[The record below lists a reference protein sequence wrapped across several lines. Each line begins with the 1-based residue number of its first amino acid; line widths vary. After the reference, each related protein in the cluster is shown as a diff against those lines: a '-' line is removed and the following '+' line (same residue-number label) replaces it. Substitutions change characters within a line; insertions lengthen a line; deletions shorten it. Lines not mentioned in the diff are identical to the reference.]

1 MAVPVDPL
9 NAQPAEE
16 ELYRGGDEQQPPR
29 QQVGAES
36 TSSHWL
42 GEIGVDIRSLATT
55 IRHTAS
61 GVATFVHRSALT
73 VAHEIARLEEEEE
86 EEEEE
91 GHEENL
97 ISSASPKSSESH
109 DEKEASSS
117 NNKKKDPVRLRLPWE
132 LLHQSHDNVDHS
144 DESSVSP
151 SSGGILAIQP
161 PPAFFVEDGELKR
174 RILLLSHDENSFL
187 QPHRQVL
194 EEEETVLDA
203 ARIDLIQRLL
213 RADPYLSIAHKN
225 LQSSISEATFW
236 CNYFEACSAARHK
249 YLQDQLEALD
259 QNKNEECEEEDDDD
273 EEGTEE
279 EDSFVCI
286 DASVKSF
293 RSTGMRSVD
302 SLVLVESSRFANSM
316 KV

>member
-16 ELYRGGDEQQPPR
+16 QELYRGGGGDDGQQQPR
-29 QQVGAES
+29 QS
-36 TSSHWL
+36 TTHWL

-86 EEEEE
+86 EEEEDQ
-91 GHEENL
+91 EENQNG
-97 ISSASPKSSESH
+97 SGHKSSESH
-109 DEKEASSS
+109 DEKEASVS
-117 NNKKKDPVRLRLPWE
+117 NNKKKEPVRLRLPWE
-132 LLHQSHDNVDHS
+132 LLEQPHDNVDHS
-144 DESSVSP
+144 DESSAM
-151 SSGGILAIQP
+151 SGDILAVQP
-161 PPAFFVEDGELKR
+161 AAAPAFVEDGELKR

-213 RADPYLSIAHKN
+213 RADSYLSIAHKN

-259 QNKNEECEEEDDDD
+259 QNNNEEGEEDDDD
-273 EEGTEE
+273 EEDGTEEE

-286 DASVKSF
+286 DASVKSY
-293 RSTGMRSVD
+293 RSAGMRSVD

>member
-9 NAQPAEE
+9 NAQPADEQ
-16 ELYRGGDEQQPPR
+16 ELYRGDDGQQPR
-29 QQVGAES
+29 QVAAAEQS
-36 TSSHWL
+36 TTHWL

-86 EEEEE
+86 EEEED
-91 GHEENL
+91 HEENHHG
-97 ISSASPKSSESH
+97 AGPKSAESH

-117 NNKKKDPVRLRLPWE
+117 NNKKKEPVRLRLPWE
-132 LLHQSHDNVDHS
+132 LLQELHDNIDHDS
-144 DESSVSP
+144 DESSAT
-151 SSGGILAIQP
+151 SGGILAVQP
-161 PPAFFVEDGELKR
+161 TPAFVEDGELKR
-174 RILLLSHDENSFL
+174 RILLLSHDEKSFL

-213 RADPYLSIAHKN
+213 RADSYLSIAHKN

-259 QNKNEECEEEDDDD
+259 QNNNEEEGVEDDDD
-273 EEGTEE
+273 EEDGTEEE

-286 DASVKSF
+286 DASVKSY
-293 RSTGMRSVD
+293 RSAGMRSVD